1 MRIAIDGPAGSGKST
16 VAKALA
22 KKRGLTYLDTGAMY
36 RACALRAERQGVDF
50 TDPSALA
57 ACAKEAKISFGPF
70 AEKTQVFLD
79 GEDVSDAIRTA
90 EVDRDVSVVAGIPE
104 IRKDMV
110 ARQQALGA
118 SGDVVA
124 EGRDIGT
131 VVFPDAE
138 VKVFLVANAEAR
150 AHRRAVERAGGDM
163 AKGETVSVDP
173 ANEEAILKDM
183 ARRDKADSS
192 RASFKLEPAPGA
204 VTIDSSDMTVEEVVD
219 RISSLMDEAAAKA
232 KASEAPAE
240 EAAAVPAEKKAPAK
254 EEAPARTAETKP
266 KAKTPKQAEPMKAFH
281 RIPAEDYY
289 EHPMRQFPWPSR
301 AWLAISMTG
310 AWIWTKIFFPWK
322 IEEAEKLWGDW
333 KPGDKGRV
341 IVMNHVSMLDPVVVA
356 IALYHHHIRTRPI
369 SKSEFDKNGFVHWA
383 FSRYGCIPVVRGTAD
398 VKAIRRAQRALEA
411 GDWVLIFPEGTRI
424 KTDDQPVTIHG
435 GFALIA
441 QMARTS
447 VQPLAIVGARD
458 ITPKG
463 KHFPRPKR
471 VFMKAGDPIEFSSL
485 GVKKRKEQIAAMEK
499 VSMEKVYE
507 LRDELRQEHP
517 GKM

>member
-1 MRIAIDGPAGSGKST
+1 MRVAIDGPAGSGKST

-36 RACALRAERQGVDF
+36 RACALRAERKGIDF
-50 TDPSALA
+50 KDSQALA
-57 ACAKEAKISFGPF
+57 ACAKEAKIEFGPF

-90 EVDRDVSVVAGIPE
+90 EVYRDVSVVAGIPE
-104 IRKDMV
+104 IRADMV
-110 ARQQALGA
+110 GRQQAFGA
-118 SGDVVA
+118 QGDVVA
-124 EGRDIGT
+124 EGRDIAS

-138 VKVFLVANAEAR
+138 VKVFLVANPEAR
-150 AHRRAVERAGGDM
+150 AHRRAVERAGGDT
-163 AKGETVSVDP
+163 AKGEAVAVDP
-173 ANEEAILKDM
+173 QSEEAILKDM

-204 VTIDSSDMTVEEVVD
+204 VTIDSSEMTVEEVVD
-219 RISSLMDEAAAKA
+219 EISALMDKAAAKEHA
-232 KASEAPAE
+232 KPEPVKEAAPALSK
-240 EAAAVPAEKKAPAK
+240 EAAPAK
-254 EEAPARTAETKP
+254 EAAPKKKAP
-266 KAKTPKQAEPMKAFH
+266 KKAEPMKAFH
-281 RIPAEDYY
+281 GNSAELYY
-289 EHPMRQFPWPSR
+289 EHPMREFPWPSR

-322 IEEAEKLWGDW
+322 IEEAEKLWGGW

-341 IVMNHVSMLDPVVVA
+341 LVMNHVSMLDPVVVA
-356 IALYHHHIRTRPI
+356 IALYHHGIRTRPI
-369 SKSEFDKNGFVHWA
+369 SKSEFDKNKLVSWA

-441 QMARTS
+441 QMARTC
-447 VQPLAIVGARD
+447 VQPIAIVGARD

-485 GVKKRKEQIAAMEK
+485 GVKKRKEQIAVMEK
-499 VSMEKVYE
+499 VSMERVYA
-507 LRDELRQEHP
+507 LRNELRQEHP
-517 GKM
+517 GKR